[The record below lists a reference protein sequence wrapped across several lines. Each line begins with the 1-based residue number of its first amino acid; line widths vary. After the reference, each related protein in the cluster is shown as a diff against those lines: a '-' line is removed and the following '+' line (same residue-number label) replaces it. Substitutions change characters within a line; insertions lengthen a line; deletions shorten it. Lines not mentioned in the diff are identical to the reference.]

1 MGGWGEAK
9 TRVGLL
15 LAPDLRSIA
24 KKLREAEVEL
34 ADAVTLIGVARENVA
49 TAKGPG
55 EYLEAAHFLAK
66 DGHGLVLEALQAI
79 TGRKP

>member
-1 MGGWGEAK
+1 MGWGEAK

-15 LAPDLRSIA
+15 LAPDLRSVA
-24 KKLREAEVEL
+24 KKLGRVDVEL
-34 ADAVTLIGVARENVA
+34 SATLALLRVAKENVA

-55 EYLEAAHFLAK
+55 SYLDTAAVLVALTQVEVQE
-66 DGHGLVLEALQAI
+66 GLQTI